1 MKRIFILFGLS
12 ILISVSLSA
21 IPPFYSLG
29 SISGSIDEVS
39 AQVKEKLV
47 SNGFDILG
55 EYHPGNDKGLYVIVF
70 SSKSLISSAV
80 RVKDRGLLGATL
92 KVGLVQEG
100 GKLNVSMI
108 NPDYLFNGYF
118 GTAMSNASLKSSLDA
133 VSLKAKNTLKG
144 LNGTL
149 SGFGGDEKLK
159 DLQKY
164 HYMMGM
170 PYFDDPVELAEFSS
184 FEEGVK
190 IIRNNLNAGKGHT
203 VKVYDNIIT
212 GKKIAVFG
220 VGLLDEETGESHFL
234 SIIGKDHV
242 AGMPYEIILM
252 DKEATMLHGRFR
264 FALHWPELTMGT
276 FTKIMSTPGEVES
289 TLSGLC
295 VK

>member
-1 MKRIFILFGLS
+1 MKKLFVLFSLS

-29 SISGSIDEVS
+29 SNVGSMNDATEL
-39 AQVKEKLV
+39 VKEKLE
-47 SNGFDILG
+47 SSGFDILG
-55 EYHPGNDKGLYVIVF
+55 EYHPGNDRGLYVIVF
-70 SSKSLISSAV
+70 SSKSLISTSV
-80 RVKDRGLLGATL
+80 RVKDRGLLGGTL
-92 KVGLVQEG
+92 KVGFVQEG
-100 GKLNVSMI
+100 AKVNISMI

-118 GTAMSNASLKSSLDA
+118 GSAMSNASLKSNLDA
-133 VSLKAKNTLKG
+133 ISKKAKAALKAI
-144 LNGTL
+144 NGKM
-149 SGFGGDEKLK
+149 SGFGGDEKVK

-203 VKVYDNIIT
+203 VKVYENILT

-220 VGLLDEETGESHFL
+220 VGLHDKNTGESNFL
-234 SIIGKDHV
+234 SIIGEDHV
-242 AGMPYEIILM
+242 AAMPYEIILM

-276 FTKIMSTPGEVES
+276 FTKIMSTPGAVEE
-289 TLSGLC
+289 TLGGIC

>member
-1 MKRIFILFGLS
+1 MKKLFVLFSLS
-12 ILISVSLSA
+12 ILLSVSLSA

-29 SISGSIDEVS
+29 SNGGSMNDAAEL
-39 AQVKEKLV
+39 VKGKLE
-47 SNGFDILG
+47 SSGFDILG

-70 SSKSLISSAV
+70 SSKTLTSTAV
-80 RVKDRGLLGATL
+80 RVKDRGLLGGTL
-92 KVGLVQEG
+92 KVGFVQDG
-100 GKLNVSMI
+100 AKVNISMI

-118 GTAMSNASLKSSLDA
+118 GSAMSNASLKSSLDA
-133 VSLKAKNTLKG
+133 ISKKAKAALKTI
-144 LNGTL
+144 NGKMA
-149 SGFGGDEKLK
+149 GFGGDEGIK

-203 VKVYDNIIT
+203 VKVYENILT

-220 VGLLDEETGESHFL
+220 VGLHDKDTGESNFL
-234 SIIGKDHV
+234 SIIGEDHV
-242 AGMPYEIILM
+242 AAMPYEIILM

-276 FTKIMSTPGEVES
+276 FTKIMSTPGAVEE
-289 TLSGLC
+289 TLGGIC